1 MRDALRLLAFSVV
14 AFGVGVQ
21 GCTDSASTH
30 DHSAGSAHDHDHD
43 HDHGHDHA
51 SDGESHSAGDHDGD
65 GESHSAGDHDAH
77 EGHDHGS
84 EASITGEAM
93 AAGTTIA
100 FAMSGEMKPNAELH
114 VELEQIGG
122 PAIAAVR
129 LWAGAKSGVGS
140 MKTKA
145 DATGS
150 DGKHYHAHVAVPAEV
165 TEDTALHIEV
175 ETKDGKTGVIS
186 IKVT

>member
-30 DHSAGSAHDHDHD
+30 DHSTDAAHDHDHD
-43 HDHGHDHA
+43 HDGDHDHA
-51 SDGESHSAGDHDGD
+51 SD

-77 EGHDHGS
+77 EGHDHGGD
-84 EASITGEAM
+84 ASVTGEAM

-114 VELEQIGG
+114 VELEQIDG
-122 PAIAAVR
+122 PAIAAIR
-129 LWAGAKSGVGS
+129 LWAGVKSGVGS

-150 DGKHYHAHVAVPAEV
+150 DGKHYHVHVVVPAEV

-175 ETKDGKTGVIS
+175 ETEDGKTGVIS